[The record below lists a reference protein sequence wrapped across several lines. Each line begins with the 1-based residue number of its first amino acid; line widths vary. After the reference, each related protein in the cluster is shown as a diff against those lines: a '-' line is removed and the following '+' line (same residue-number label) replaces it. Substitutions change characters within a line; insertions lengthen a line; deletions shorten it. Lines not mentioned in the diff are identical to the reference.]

1 MKVALLKDLEEH
13 IALYSKDS
21 TMGRLLRDCDRMIN
35 NLAEA
40 LQDEKRL
47 RQAAEDFGEIR
58 VEQLKIARAEIE
70 KLKIYR
76 KNLKKPRKRG

>member
-40 LQDEKRL
+40 LQDERKL
-47 RQAAEDFGEIR
+47 KEAAEAFGNVR
-58 VEQLKIARAEIE
+58 VEQLKEAHKEIA
-70 KLKIYR
+70 KLKVFR
-76 KNLKKPRKRG
+76 SNQKKPRKRG